1 MESERCPTGVQGLDE
16 LLEGGLPR
24 GRVVLLAGGCGTG
37 KSIMATQFLYNG
49 IVKYNEP
56 GILLTLEQ
64 NPELMKADMKRMG
77 FDLDKLEDENKLI
90 IIDASLS
97 GIMYPKKQR
106 RYTIPPTT
114 SFNLDSILG
123 LISEA
128 AKHIDA
134 KRAVVDSFSAL
145 DSLVE
150 TRERSGSVIKDDV
163 RKMMLGINYKLQS
176 MNLTSIL
183 VSDMTEESVI
193 SKHGIEE
200 FMVDGVITLHYNV
213 VGPDQGRH
221 LIIRKMRSTKHNENI
236 NIIEFI
242 PGEGMRVKGY

>member
-1 MESERCPTGVQGLDE
+1 
-16 LLEGGLPR
+16 
-24 GRVVLLAGGCGTG
+24 
-37 KSIMATQFLYNG
+37 
-49 IVKYNEP
+49 
-56 GILLTLEQ
+56 
-64 NPELMKADMKRMG
+64 
-77 FDLDKLEDENKLI
+77 
-90 IIDASLS
+90 
-97 GIMYPKKQR
+97 
-106 RYTIPPTT
+106 
-114 SFNLDSILG
+114 
-123 LISEA
+123 
-128 AKHIDA
+128 
-134 KRAVVDSFSAL
+134 
-145 DSLVE
+145 
-150 TRERSGSVIKDDV
+150 V